1 MSAPALAGGRL
12 DTGMNLASQ
21 VESSKPGGLAAHIAL
36 ARPDHWYKNAFMAL
50 GAFLAAFYRPDL
62 PGLDIVPTLL
72 LAILATCLLASS
84 NYVLNELL
92 DAETDAHHPTKSSRP
107 LVTGAALQKLAW
119 AEWFALVLAGLATAA
134 FINPPFL
141 YSAAFFLVMAVLYN
155 VPPIRLKDLTYVDFL
170 AEALN
175 NPIRLLLGWFAVE
188 STQFPPV
195 SLLLAYW
202 AIGAFF
208 MAAKRLAELR
218 HIGDQA
224 RARSYRHSFHAYN
237 EENLLIS
244 MLGVIVVFSVFLGVF
259 IIRYHLELILIVPL
273 ITAFVCQYLRVVLRH
288 ESAAQ
293 STELLVHEK
302 SLVAYAGLC
311 GLAFVV
317 LMLIQIP
324 ALYDLFNVQAST
336 VSPLW
341 RLEPR

>member
-1 MSAPALAGGRL
+1 LTT
-12 DTGMNLASQ
+12 DMNLASRVQ
-21 VESSKPGGLAAHIAL
+21 SSKADGLRAYIAL

-50 GAFLAAFYRPDL
+50 GAFLAAFYRPNL
-62 PGLDIVPTLL
+62 PGLEIVSTLL

-92 DAETDAHHPTKSSRP
+92 DAQTDAHHPTKRSRP
-107 LVTGAALQKLAW
+107 LVTGAALPKLAW
-119 AEWFALVLAGLATAA
+119 AQWLVLVLAGLVIASLV
-134 FINPPFL
+134 NPPFL
-141 YSAAFFLVMAVLYN
+141 YSAAFFLAMAVLYN

-170 AEALN
+170 AEAVN
-175 NPIRLLLGWFAVE
+175 NPIRLLLGWFAAE
-188 STQFPPV
+188 PTQFPPV

-218 HIGDQA
+218 HIGDPE
-224 RARSYRHSFHAYN
+224 RAQSYRLAFRAYN
-237 EENLLIS
+237 QENLLIS
-244 MLGVIVVFSVFLGVF
+244 MVGVIVVFSVFLGVF

-273 ITAFVCQYLRVVLRH
+273 ITAFVCQYIRVALKH

-311 GLAFVV
+311 GLAFVI